1 MVDAH
6 ADLREMKNEIAEIRH
21 AGELGAGRHLGQQI
35 EPHLH
40 RARIGV
46 GVRLGMI
53 HRATSSP
60 ADSSFSST
68 PASAGWTVRAWW
80 LESSKEALTSDRA
93 VRWPSRTSPRRR
105 RLPST
110 EG

>member
-6 ADLREMKNEIAEIRH
+6 ADLREMKNEIAEIQH
-21 AGELGAGRHLGQQI
+21 AGELVAGRHLAQQI

-68 PASAGWTVRAWW
+68 PAIAGWTATASWT
-80 LESSKEALTSDRA
+80 ESPREALTSDGA
-93 VRWPSRTSPRRR
+93 VRWPSRTSPR
-105 RLPST
+105 
-110 EG
+110 